1 MTRDEFKFAV
11 IPFVE
16 LYWKK
21 TVFMNF
27 PQSTSQQLRLGKM
40 VVFCR
45 QSFVPDSVI
54 ILDNDEKIIDGFF
67 VCGYDT
73 WKGASIKDKLEELG
87 VWEEEV

>member
-1 MTRDEFKFAV
+1 MTKNEFKNAV

-21 TVFMNF
+21 TLFMNF
-27 PQSTSQQLRLGKM
+27 PQSKPKQLRLGKM

-54 ILDNDEKIIDGFF
+54 ILDDNENIIVGFHL
-67 VCGYDT
+67 CDHNQWQGEDIQ
-73 WKGASIKDKLEELG
+73 SKLEELG
-87 VWEEEV
+87 VWEEDD